1 MNQSYQFQR
10 LQNIAEYVKTITKDK
25 VLQFYDKHVAAS
37 APYRRKL
44 SVQVFAKQHAGKLED
59 AVSDDVIM
67 VEDPTLF
74 KRSMV
79 LYPLP
84 KDVEISVAELPAL

>member
-10 LQNIAEYVKTITKDK
+10 LQNIAEHVKTITKDK
-25 VLQFYDKHVAAS
+25 VLRFYDKYVSVS
-37 APYRRKL
+37 APCRRKL
-44 SVQVFAKQHAGKLED
+44 CVQVFAKQHAAKLN
-59 AVSDDVIM
+59 
-67 VEDPTLF
+67 DPVPPGVVLVKEPASF

-84 KDVEISVAELPAL
+84 KEVEISVTDLPDF